1 MKVILNSLQPVPHLQ
16 AVTSFFGI
24 SNKSHNFLFETIHSF
39 SGVYYTIFPA
49 NSYPFQLQ

>member
-1 MKVILNSLQPVPHLQ
+1 MEVILNSLQPVPHLQ

-24 SNKSHNFLFETIHSF
+24 SNKSHNLFETTHSF
-39 SGVYYTIFPA
+39 SGVYCTVFPA